1 MRTITH
7 RIAILDYPGS
17 LQSAVHGLAEMIGL
31 ADRLCRTRGETVRL
45 EATVIGMEALSAA
58 GTPAGILAE
67 TTYAAVVVPPTLD
80 RDAIDI
86 AASDAIG
93 RWLQGAHAHGAV
105 LCSACA
111 GAFLLGGAGVLDHR
125 PVTTH
130 WQLADTLQARFPAAR
145 VNAGCIL
152 VDDGDVITAGG
163 LMAWVDLGL
172 ELVARFVH
180 PALMRELGRVLVVD
194 TAPRE
199 QRFYQSFIPRL
210 DHGDAAI
217 LKIQHMLQRS
227 YVEGLSVHAL
237 ADAAHMSERS
247 FLRRFDA
254 ATGLTPVRYLQR
266 LRMQKACELFETS
279 ARPVEAIAHAV
290 GYEDVSAF
298 RKVFVRTMGL
308 TPREFRRRFGG
319 PAAGAMR

>member
-1 MRTITH
+1 MHITEY
-7 RIAILDYPGS
+7 RIAIVDYPGA

-31 ADRLCRTRGETVRL
+31 AERLCRTRGEAVRL
-45 EATVIGMEALSAA
+45 VASVVDMEALA
-58 GTPAGILAE
+58 TLE
-67 TTYAAVVVPPTLD
+67 TEYAAVVLPPTLD
-80 RDAIDI
+80 REAVDI
-86 AASDAIG
+86 ATGEALG
-93 RWLQGAHAHGAV
+93 GWLKAAHQQGAV

-130 WQLADTLQARFPAAR
+130 WQLADALQARFPAAK
-145 VNAGCIL
+145 VAPAHIL
-152 VDDGDVITAGG
+152 IDDGDVITAGG

-199 QRFYQSFIPRL
+199 QRFYQSFVPRL

-217 LKIQHMLQRS
+217 VRVQHLLQRTYAERTS
-227 YVEGLSVHAL
+227 VQGLAN
-237 ADAAHMSERS
+237 AAHMSGRS

-254 ATGLTPVRYLQR
+254 ATGMTPVRYLQR
-266 LRMQKACELFETS
+266 LRIQKACELFEASTQ
-279 ARPVEAIAHAV
+279 PVETIAHAV

-298 RKVFVRTMGL
+298 RRVFARIMGL
-308 TPREFRRRFGG
+308 TPREFRRRFGHDATG
-319 PAAGAMR
+319 D

>member
-1 MRTITH
+1 MPPVEH
-7 RIAILDYPGS
+7 RIAIVDYPNA

-31 ADRLCRTRGETVRL
+31 ADRLCRARGEPVRL
-45 EATVIGMEALSAA
+45 EATVIGMAALARVE
-58 GTPAGILAE
+58 PRF
-67 TTYAAVVVPPTLD
+67 AAVVLPPSLH
-80 RDAIDI
+80 RDAID
-86 AASDAIG
+86 ADATQAIG
-93 RWLQGAHAHGAV
+93 RWLQAAHGQGAV

-111 GAFLLGGAGVLDHR
+111 GAFLLGAAGVLDDR

-130 WQLADTLQARFPAAR
+130 WQLAAALQTGHPAAR
-145 VNAGCIL
+145 VRAEHIL
-152 VDDGDVITAGG
+152 IDDGDVITAGG

-172 ELVARFVH
+172 ELVARLVH

-199 QRFYQSFIPRL
+199 QRFYQSFLPRL

-217 LKIQHMLQRS
+217 LKIQHLLQREHAG
-227 YVEGLSVHAL
+227 VVSVSAL
-237 ADAAHMSERS
+237 AQAAHMSERS

-266 LRMQKACELFETS
+266 LRIQKACELFETTT
-279 ARPVEAIAHAV
+279 RPVEAVAHAV

-298 RKVFVRTMGL
+298 RKVFVRIMGL
-308 TPREFRRRFGG
+308 TPQAFRRRFGR
-319 PAAGAMR
+319 PASG

>member
-1 MRTITH
+1 
-7 RIAILDYPGS
+7 
-17 LQSAVHGLAEMIGL
+17 
-31 ADRLCRTRGETVRL
+31 
-45 EATVIGMEALSAA
+45 
-58 GTPAGILAE
+58 
-67 TTYAAVVVPPTLD
+67 
-80 RDAIDI
+80 
-86 AASDAIG
+86 
-93 RWLQGAHAHGAV
+93 
-105 LCSACA
+105 
-111 GAFLLGGAGVLDHR
+111 
-125 PVTTH
+125 
-130 WQLADTLQARFPAAR
+130 
-145 VNAGCIL
+145 VNAGRIL

-210 DHGDAAI
+210 DHGDDAI
-217 LKIQHMLQRS
+217 LKVQHMLQRS
-227 YVEGLSVHAL
+227 YAEGMSVHAL

-266 LRMQKACELFETS
+266 LRIQKACELFETS

-308 TPREFRRRFGG
+308 TPREFRRRFGHPVAA
-319 PAAGAMR
+319 PAR